1 MSEDRIVKGVVDNL
15 QQIDNA
21 INVIINM
28 MTKNELPFSR
38 NLLDPMIEFSMS
50 VGLLLITAYWFVGF
64 INEITEMDWRHLSI
78 WWYMKKLVV
87 LILGKEVVVN
97 SIVICRGIFQF
108 VNWMVIKYQGAV
120 DIPNMVS
127 QLDVEA
133 FTKMVEDLSFMDR
146 VMFNAELQTPK
157 LVLMAVAVIVQM
169 LAYWRCIKIAMLQ
182 VFAPIRLATV
192 VNKGWSGAFPFL
204 QDYVGEVAQVVVIIV
219 GLRLYANIVGDM
231 MLNAGD
237 SSTNMFIKLILASVM
252 LLAVIGGAVP
262 MAKSLIGGR

>member
-1 MSEDRIVKGVVDNL
+1 MSEDRIIKGVIDNL

-28 MTKNELPFSR
+28 MTKNELPFS
-38 NLLDPMIEFSMS
+38 NKLLDPMIEIS
-50 VGLLLITAYWFVGF
+50 VTIGLLLVTAYWLIGL
-64 INEITEMDWRHLSI
+64 INEMTEIDWKHLSM
-78 WWYMKKLVV
+78 WWYLRKFIQLLVGKV
-87 LILGKEVVVN
+87 LIEK
-97 SIVICRGIFQF
+97 SIDICRGIFQI
-108 VNWMVIKYQGAV
+108 VNSMVAKYQGSV

-127 QLDVEA
+127 QLDVKT
-133 FTKMVEDLSFMDR
+133 FTKMVEDLNWVDR
-146 VMFNAELQTPK
+146 IMFNADLQFPK
-157 LVLMAVAVIVQM
+157 LVLMAVAIIVQM

-192 VNKGWSGAFPFL
+192 VNKGCSGAFPFL
-204 QDYVGEVAQVVVIIV
+204 QDYVGEVAQVIVIIV
-219 GLRLYANIVGDM
+219 GLRLYSNIVGDM

-262 MAKSLIGGR
+262 MAKKLIGGR

>member
-1 MSEDRIVKGVVDNL
+1 MNEDRIVKGVVDNL

-38 NLLDPMIEFSMS
+38 NLLDPMIEVSMTA
-50 VGLLLITAYWFVGF
+50 GLLLVTGYWLIGF
-64 INEITEMDWRHLSI
+64 INEVTEIDWRNLSM
-78 WWYMKKLVV
+78 WWYMRKLAG
-87 LILGKEVVVN
+87 LILGKTLIDY

-108 VNWMVIKYQGAV
+108 VNLMVIKYQGAV

-146 VMFNAELQTPK
+146 VAFNAELQFPK
-157 LVLMAVAVIVQM
+157 IVLMIVAVVVQM

-182 VFAPIRLATV
+182 IFAPIRLATV

-252 LLAVIGGAVP
+252 LLAIIGGAVP

>member
-1 MSEDRIVKGVVDNL
+1 MSEDRIIKGVIDNL

-28 MTKNELPFSR
+28 MTKNELPFSN
-38 NLLDPMIEFSMS
+38 NLLNPMIEIS
-50 VGLLLITAYWFVGF
+50 VTIGLMLVTAYWLIGFV
-64 INEITEMDWRHLSI
+64 NEITEMDWRHLSI

-87 LILGKEVVVN
+87 IILGKEIVAG

-108 VNWMVIKYQGAV
+108 VNWLVVKYQGSV

-127 QLDVEA
+127 QLDVKT
-133 FTKMVEDLSFMDR
+133 FTKMVEDLNLADR
-146 VMFNAELQTPK
+146 LMFNVELQFPK
-157 LVLMAVAVIVQM
+157 IVLMVVAVIVQM

-192 VNKGWSGAFPFL
+192 VNKGCSGAFPFL
-204 QDYVGEVAQVVVIIV
+204 QDYVGEVAQVIVIIV
-219 GLRLYANIVGDM
+219 GLRLYSNIVGDM

-252 LLAVIGGAVP
+252 LLATIGGAVP
-262 MAKSLIGGR
+262 FARKLIGGN